1 MTTQTAGT
9 LEIVRTIKADPETVF
24 AAWTEPAHLEQ
35 WSCPEGLEVSI
46 SEVDLTVGGRFTLQ
60 MRAPDGATHTARGVY
75 REITRPG
82 RLVYTWDWEEEAFQV
97 GETVV
102 TEHPEEGQSLI
113 TVSFA
118 PVAGGT
124 EVTMIHSGLPTEKS
138 VTDHEGGW
146 TSCLDKLE
154 KLYA

>member
-1 MTTQTAGT
+1 MTTHTAGT

-82 RLVYTWDWEEEAFQV
+82 RLVYTWEWD
-97 GETVV
+97 
-102 TEHPEEGQSLI
+102 EHPEEGQSLI
-113 TVSFA
+113 TVSFV
-118 PVAGGT
+118 PVTGGT